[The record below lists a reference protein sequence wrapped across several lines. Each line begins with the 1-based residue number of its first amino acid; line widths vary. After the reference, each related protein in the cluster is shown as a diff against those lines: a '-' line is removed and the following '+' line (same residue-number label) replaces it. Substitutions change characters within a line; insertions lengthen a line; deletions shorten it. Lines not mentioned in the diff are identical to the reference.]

1 MRYVSFTIHY
11 YNISTFLQEYLQTL
25 TRKVIKKDLKLI
37 TCWPH
42 YGNLKDLKLITC
54 WPRYQS
60 VTCCYIL
67 LRGTGTGGW
76 LSPDMCKGPADWLLL
91 VATYPVSS
99 DIPDLF
105 TANSIS
111 SGVKPGN

>member
-1 MRYVSFTIHY
+1 M
-11 YNISTFLQEYLQTL
+11 QTL

-60 VTCCYIL
+60 VGCCYIL

>member
-1 MRYVSFTIHY
+1 M
-11 YNISTFLQEYLQTL
+11 
-25 TRKVIKKDLKLI
+25 
-37 TCWPH
+37 
-42 YGNLKDLKLITC
+42 
-54 WPRYQS
+54 
-60 VTCCYIL
+60 
-67 LRGTGTGGW
+67 GGW

-111 SGVKPGN
+111 SGVKPGS